1 MWRLLQNIAKDDE
14 HGLYLGTNDFFRPGL
29 KQIGNSLYE
38 IRSYFIQKD
47 GQGIAPTKLTTSLE
61 QVKKRLIEHVE
72 NHAFDFVFDPLTSEV
87 VDYPNPKAGPC
98 FMFLAHSLSVVL
110 DFPTSPRPS
119 HTVCDVF
126 LALPTQPVIVLSL
139 VDGDAE
145 SPEAVMYNTSVARG
159 VIETLSRF
167 TDEDVNS
174 IHGVIHTSILEDAAS
189 FETQLKRLAN
199 DSSHFVTRDS
209 LVMTP
214 GRYEKV
220 LTAFWAGVA
229 ETKSVLKDTGD
240 TDGDCLRFLTKE
252 QCIILVEN
260 INDKDVQ
267 VKCLPG
273 SGATTLML
281 EVARRLNRQG
291 DTLLVCRSREERDRL
306 RSVYPSAVA
315 AEDLSTVDLSSCVNI
330 VDETNTVMTH
340 ASSRNWRFAQICEA
354 EREKEGMKKQI
365 DVLSD
370 GSMWKLLQNIA
381 KEDEHGLYLG
391 TNDLFRPDLKQIGD
405 SLYEI
410 RSYFIQKDGQNIVPK
425 DLRTPLAQVKE
436 RLIEHIE
443 NHAFDFVFDPL
454 TSEVV
459 DFPNPRAGP
468 CFMFLAHSLSEV
480 LDFPTSPRPSHTV
493 CDVFLALPRQPVIVL
508 SLVDGDAE
516 SPETV
521 MYNTSVARGVVETLS
536 RFTDEDVNSIHGV
549 IHTSILEDAAS
560 FETRL
565 KRLANDSSHFVTR
578 DSLVMTPSR
587 YKQVLTAFWAG
598 VAETKSVLKETG
610 ETDGDCLRFL
620 TKEQCIILVENINDK
635 DVQVKCVPGSGA
647 TTLMLEVARRLNR
660 QGDTLLVCRSREE
673 RDRLRSVYPSA
684 VAAEDLST
692 VDLSSCVNIVDETN
706 TVMTHA
712 SSRKWRFGTYVTDIK
727 ELKSKICEAEREKEG
742 MEKQIDVLSD
752 GSMWKLLQNIAK
764 EDEHGLYLGT
774 NDLFRPDLKQIGDS
788 LYEIRSYFIQKDG
801 QNIAPT
807 DLRTPLAQVKER
819 LIEHIE
825 NHAFDF
831 VFDPLTNEVVDVP
844 NPKAGPCF
852 MFLAH
857 SLSVVLDF
865 PTSPRPS
872 HTVCDVFLAL
882 PRQPVIVLSLVDGDA
897 ESPETVMYNTS
908 VARGVIETLSRF
920 TDDDVNSIHGVIHTS
935 ILEDAASFET
945 RLKKLANDSSHFV
958 TRDSLVMTPSRY
970 EKVLTAFWAGV
981 AETKSVLKETGET
994 DGDCL
999 RFLTKEQCIILV
1011 ENINDKDVQVKC
1023 VPGSGA
1029 TTLML
1034 EVARRLNRLGDTLLV
1049 CRSREER
1056 DRLRSVYPSAVA
1068 AEDLSTVDLSSCV
1081 NIVDETNTV
1090 MTHASSRKWRF
1101 GTNVT
1106 DIKELKSRICE
1117 AERETEGMEKQID
1130 VLSDDAWKKQIEYLL
1145 RDFSV
1150 LKIFSY
1156 KLEQTWRI
1164 SVRPLRHSLEV
1175 KPLWLTTS
1183 KALGGFRQLS
1193 APHKAQLSDLHE
1205 GMRLRKNMFPLLRSV
1220 MIKDKTLQMY
1230 HELKMAH
1237 LRNALGKKEYT
1248 EWKHN
1253 FTMDGHVES
1262 PGIEQQMERLHFES
1276 GKEGKESDIQ
1286 PVRKEGIQTTELE
1299 IEPQDTDG
1307 KDLESRW
1314 GEMDKLNHDL
1324 NNLLKDR
1331 DHRKEKLHKLYT
1343 VEWQATME
1351 YLTRHTAV
1359 LSVLDIEVP
1368 GFDVLSGSITSQSD
1382 NTSDGRGHNKEQ
1394 ESKGYTRAPVLI
1406 HQLRQYQQGRL
1417 TENHLAAIAMEIIRE
1432 NEQKLTELKAK
1443 NDSLE
1448 KDYGSAV
1455 HIVGLTCQPRLVSC
1469 PKRYLHAARANTD
1482 YCHVTTDGEL
1492 VNSRPATRD
1501 EGRNRLQKYAGT
1513 CSTPTPLPPP
1523 PSTLTPH
1530 HTTPT
1535 YWETETRVRMARGVP
1550 WYVLE
1555 MGVVEA
1561 GQVDSRPWVS
1571 LQPRSWCVRVE
1582 SCDSHGESICTRVWR
1597 EEEQGECQQNA
1608 MSRTPGTQVTLHYGV
1623 VLDVGKGRVAFI
1635 DLDRGIVLV
1644 KYDVVFR
1651 EPLVPMFGVGWQSS
1665 SYSVS
1670 MSLISGKDV
1679 DMTDT
1684 KRALV
1689 YQALR

>member
-370 GSMWKLLQNIA
+370 
-381 KEDEHGLYLG
+381 
-391 TNDLFRPDLKQIGD
+391 
-405 SLYEI
+405 
-410 RSYFIQKDGQNIVPK
+410 
-425 DLRTPLAQVKE
+425 
-436 RLIEHIE
+436 
-443 NHAFDFVFDPL
+443 
-454 TSEVV
+454 
-459 DFPNPRAGP
+459 
-468 CFMFLAHSLSEV
+468 
-480 LDFPTSPRPSHTV
+480 
-493 CDVFLALPRQPVIVL
+493 
-508 SLVDGDAE
+508 
-516 SPETV
+516 
-521 MYNTSVARGVVETLS
+521 
-536 RFTDEDVNSIHGV
+536 
-549 IHTSILEDAAS
+549 
-560 FETRL
+560 
-565 KRLANDSSHFVTR
+565 
-578 DSLVMTPSR
+578 
-587 YKQVLTAFWAG
+587 
-598 VAETKSVLKETG
+598 
-610 ETDGDCLRFL
+610 
-620 TKEQCIILVENINDK
+620 
-635 DVQVKCVPGSGA
+635 
-647 TTLMLEVARRLNR
+647 
-660 QGDTLLVCRSREE
+660 
-673 RDRLRSVYPSA
+673 
-684 VAAEDLST
+684 
-692 VDLSSCVNIVDETN
+692 
-706 TVMTHA
+706 
-712 SSRKWRFGTYVTDIK
+712 
-727 ELKSKICEAEREKEG
+727 
-742 MEKQIDVLSD
+742 
-752 GSMWKLLQNIAK
+752 
-764 EDEHGLYLGT
+764 
-774 NDLFRPDLKQIGDS
+774 
-788 LYEIRSYFIQKDG
+788 
-801 QNIAPT
+801 
-807 DLRTPLAQVKER
+807 
-819 LIEHIE
+819 
-825 NHAFDF
+825 
-831 VFDPLTNEVVDVP
+831 
-844 NPKAGPCF
+844 
-852 MFLAH
+852 
-857 SLSVVLDF
+857 
-865 PTSPRPS
+865 
-872 HTVCDVFLAL
+872 
-882 PRQPVIVLSLVDGDA
+882 
-897 ESPETVMYNTS
+897 
-908 VARGVIETLSRF
+908 
-920 TDDDVNSIHGVIHTS
+920 
-935 ILEDAASFET
+935 
-945 RLKKLANDSSHFV
+945 
-958 TRDSLVMTPSRY
+958 
-970 EKVLTAFWAGV
+970 
-981 AETKSVLKETGET
+981 
-994 DGDCL
+994 
-999 RFLTKEQCIILV
+999 
-1011 ENINDKDVQVKC
+1011 
-1023 VPGSGA
+1023 
-1029 TTLML
+1029 
-1034 EVARRLNRLGDTLLV
+1034 
-1049 CRSREER
+1049 
-1056 DRLRSVYPSAVA
+1056 
-1068 AEDLSTVDLSSCV
+1068 
-1081 NIVDETNTV
+1081 
-1090 MTHASSRKWRF
+1090 
-1101 GTNVT
+1101 
-1106 DIKELKSRICE
+1106 
-1117 AERETEGMEKQID
+1117 
-1130 VLSDDAWKKQIEYLL
+1130 DAWKKQIEYLL

-1183 KALGGFRQLS
+1183 KALGGFGQLS

-1230 HELKMAH
+1230 HEVKMAH

-1276 GKEGKESDIQ
+1276 GKEGRESDIQ

-1314 GEMDKLNHDL
+1314 GEIDKLNHDL
-1324 NNLLKDR
+1324 DNLLKDR

-1351 YLTRHTAV
+1351 YLTRHTTV

-1394 ESKGYTRAPVLI
+1394 ESKGHTRAPVLI

-1417 TENHLAAIAMEIIRE
+1417 TENHLAAIA
-1432 NEQKLTELKAK
+1432 LKVL
-1443 NDSLE
+1443 N
-1448 KDYGSAV
+1448 V
-1455 HIVGLTCQPRLVSC
+1455 TWTRLG
-1469 PKRYLHAARANTD
+1469 PTQA
-1482 YCHVTTDGEL
+1482 G
-1492 VNSRPATRD
+1492 AT
-1501 EGRNRLQKYAGT
+1501 
-1513 CSTPTPLPPP
+1513 
-1523 PSTLTPH
+1523 
-1530 HTTPT
+1530 
-1535 YWETETRVRMARGVP
+1535 
-1550 WYVLE
+1550 
-1555 MGVVEA
+1555 
-1561 GQVDSRPWVS
+1561 
-1571 LQPRSWCVRVE
+1571 
-1582 SCDSHGESICTRVWR
+1582 
-1597 EEEQGECQQNA
+1597 
-1608 MSRTPGTQVTLHYGV
+1608 
-1623 VLDVGKGRVAFI
+1623 
-1635 DLDRGIVLV
+1635 
-1644 KYDVVFR
+1644 
-1651 EPLVPMFGVGWQSS
+1651 
-1665 SYSVS
+1665 
-1670 MSLISGKDV
+1670 
-1679 DMTDT
+1679 
-1684 KRALV
+1684 
-1689 YQALR
+1689 

>member
-1 MWRLLQNIAKDDE
+1 MWRLLQNIAKEDE

-29 KQIGNSLYE
+29 KQIGNSLYD

-47 GQGIAPTKLTTSLE
+47 GQDIAPTKLTTSLE
-61 QVKKRLIEHVE
+61 QVKERLIEHVENHAFDFVFDHLTNEVVDFPNPKAGPCFMFLAHSLSEVLDFPTSPRPSHTVCDVFLALPTQPVIVLSLVDGDAESPEAVMYNTSVARGVIETLSRFTDEDVNSIHGVIHTSVLGDAASFETRLKKLANDSSHFVTRDSLVMTPGRYEQVLTGFWAGVAETKSVLKETGDTDGDCLRFLTKEQCIILVENINDKDVQVKCVPGSGATTLMLEVARRLNRQGDTLLVCRSREERDRLRSVYPSAVAAEDLSMVDLSSCVNIVDETNTVMTHASGRNWRFAQICEAEREKEVMKKQIDVLSDGSMWKLLQNIAKEDEHGLYLGTNDLFRPDLKQIGDSLYEIKSYFIQKDGQNIVPSDLRTPLAQVKERLIEHIE

-87 VDYPNPKAGPC
+87 VDFPNPKAGPC

-189 FETQLKRLAN
+189 FETRLKKLAN

-214 GRYEKV
+214 GRYEQV
-220 LTAFWAGVA
+220 LTTFWAGVA
-229 ETKSVLKDTGD
+229 ETKSVLKETGD

-252 QCIILVEN
+252 Q
-260 INDKDVQ
+260 
-267 VKCLPG
+267 
-273 SGATTLML
+273 
-281 EVARRLNRQG
+281 
-291 DTLLVCRSREERDRL
+291 
-306 RSVYPSAVA
+306 
-315 AEDLSTVDLSSCVNI
+315 
-330 VDETNTVMTH
+330 
-340 ASSRNWRFAQICEA
+340 
-354 EREKEGMKKQI
+354 
-365 DVLSD
+365 
-370 GSMWKLLQNIA
+370 
-381 KEDEHGLYLG
+381 
-391 TNDLFRPDLKQIGD
+391 
-405 SLYEI
+405 
-410 RSYFIQKDGQNIVPK
+410 
-425 DLRTPLAQVKE
+425 
-436 RLIEHIE
+436 
-443 NHAFDFVFDPL
+443 FV
-454 TSEVV
+454 
-459 DFPNPRAGP
+459 
-468 CFMFLAHSLSEV
+468 
-480 LDFPTSPRPSHTV
+480 
-493 CDVFLALPRQPVIVL
+493 
-508 SLVDGDAE
+508 
-516 SPETV
+516 
-521 MYNTSVARGVVETLS
+521 
-536 RFTDEDVNSIHGV
+536 
-549 IHTSILEDAAS
+549 
-560 FETRL
+560 
-565 KRLANDSSHFVTR
+565 
-578 DSLVMTPSR
+578 
-587 YKQVLTAFWAG
+587 
-598 VAETKSVLKETG
+598 
-610 ETDGDCLRFL
+610 
-620 TKEQCIILVENINDK
+620 ILVENINDK

-692 VDLSSCVNIVDETN
+692 VDLSSCVTIVDETN

-727 ELKSKICEAEREKEG
+727 QLTSQIREAEREKEG
-742 MEKQIDVLSD
+742 IEKQIDVLSD

-764 EDEHGLYLGT
+764 EDEHGLCLGT
-774 NDLFRPDLKQIGDS
+774 NDFFRPGLKQIGNS

-801 QNIAPT
+801 QNTVPT
-807 DLRTPLAQVKER
+807 VLRTPLAQVKER

-825 NHAFDF
+825 NHTFDF
-831 VFDPLTNEVVDVP
+831 VFDPLTNEVVDFP

-872 HTVCDVFLAL
+872 HTVCDIFLAL
-882 PRQPVIVLSLVDGDA
+882 PTQPVIVLSLVDGDA
-897 ESPETVMYNTS
+897 ESPEAVMYNTS

-920 TDDDVNSIHGVIHTS
+920 TDEDVNSIHGVIHTS

-945 RLKKLANDSSHFV
+945 RLKKLAIDSSRFV
-958 TRDSLVMTPSRY
+958 TSDSLVMTPGRY

-981 AETKSVLKETGET
+981 AETKSVLKHTGDT
-994 DGDCL
+994 DGNCL
-999 RFLTKEQCIILV
+999 RFLTKEQCVILV
-1011 ENINDKDVQVKC
+1011 ENINNKDVQVKC
-1023 VPGSGA
+1023 APGSGA

-1034 EVARRLNRLGDTLLV
+1034 EVARRLNRQGDTLLV

-1081 NIVDETNTV
+1081 YIVDETNTV

-1101 GTNVT
+1101 GTYVT
-1106 DIKELKSRICE
+1106 DIKELTSQIFE
-1117 AERETEGMEKQID
+1117 AERETEGIEKQIN

-1156 KLEQTWRI
+1156 KLGQTWRI
-1164 SVRPLRHSLEV
+1164 AVRPLRHSLEV
-1175 KPLWLTTS
+1175 KPQGLTS
-1183 KALGGFRQLS
+1183 KAFGGFRQLS
-1193 APHKAQLSDLHE
+1193 STHEAQLSDLHD
-1205 GMRLRKNMFPLLRSV
+1205 GMRQQKNMFPLLRSV

-1230 HELKMAH
+1230 HEVKMAH

-1248 EWKHN
+1248 ESKHN
-1253 FTMDGHVES
+1253 FTMVGHVES

-1276 GKEGKESDIQ
+1276 GKEGKESNIQ
-1286 PVRKEGIQTTELE
+1286 PVLKEGIQTTELE

-1314 GEMDKLNHDL
+1314 GEIDKLNHDL
-1324 NNLLKDR
+1324 DNLLKDR
-1331 DHRKEKLHKLYT
+1331 DQRKEKLHKLYT

-1351 YLTRHTAV
+1351 YLTRYTTV
-1359 LSVLDIEVP
+1359 LSLLDKEVP
-1368 GFDVLSGSITSQSD
+1368 SFDVLAGSITSQSD
-1382 NTSDGRGHNKEQ
+1382 NTSDGRGHNREQ
-1394 ESKGYTRAPVLI
+1394 DSKGHTRAPVLI

-1417 TENHLAAIAMEIIRE
+1417 TENHLAAIAMKIIRE
-1432 NEQKLTELKAK
+1432 NEQQLTELKAK
-1443 NDSLE
+1443 NDTLE

-1469 PKRYLHAARANTD
+1469 PKLHLDAARANTKW
-1482 YCHVTTDGEL
+1482 CHVTTDGEL
-1492 VNSRPATRD
+1492 VNSSPDTRD
-1501 EGRNRLQKYAGT
+1501 EGRNRLREYIGT
-1513 CSTPTPLPPP
+1513 CSSPIPLPPP
-1523 PSTLTPH
+1523 PSTLNPLP
-1530 HTTPT
+1530 TTPT
-1535 YWETETRVRMARGVP
+1535 YWETKTRVRVVGKGG

-1555 MGVVEA
+1555 MGVCEA
-1561 GQVDSRPWVS
+1561 GQVDSGYWVS
-1571 LQPRSWCVRVE
+1571 LQRRSWCVRVE
-1582 SCDSHGESICTRVWR
+1582 RCGRHGESLCTRVCR
-1597 EEEQGECQQNA
+1597 EEEQGECHQNTV
-1608 MSRTPGTQVTLHYGV
+1608 SPTLGTQATLHYGV
-1623 VLDVGKGRVAFI
+1623 VLDVGRAKVAFI

-1644 KYDVVFR
+1644 KYDEVFR
-1651 EPLVPMFGVGWQSS
+1651 EPLVPVFSVGYASAG
-1665 SYSVS
+1665 YTAA
-1670 MSLISGKDV
+1670 MSLISGEDV